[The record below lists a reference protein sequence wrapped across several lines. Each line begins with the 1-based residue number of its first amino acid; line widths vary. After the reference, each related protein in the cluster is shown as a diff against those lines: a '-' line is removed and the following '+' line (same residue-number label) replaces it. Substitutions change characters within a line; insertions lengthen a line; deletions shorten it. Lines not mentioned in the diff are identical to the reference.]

1 MSAYSAVRV
10 GKLRLKGPA
19 SGALKGKKRRK
30 RKRES
35 QEEVNEEDLRHGVFP
50 IMRSSPNALCDVS
63 SVQEVGEESTKR
75 RRLEEGC
82 YC

>member
-19 SGALKGKKRRK
+19 SGALKGKKKRK

-35 QEEVNEEDLRHGVFP
+35 REDVNEEDLRHGV
-50 IMRSSPNALCDVS
+50 VS
-63 SVQEVGEESTKR
+63 TCVILSYYDSHAQEVGGE
-75 RRLEEGC
+75 
-82 YC
+82 

>member
-19 SGALKGKKRRK
+19 SGALKGKKKRK

-50 IMRSSPNALCDVS
+50 SMRSSPNTVS
-63 SVQEVGEESTKR
+63 SVQEVGEESTR
-75 RRLEEGC
+75 RRPLEEGC